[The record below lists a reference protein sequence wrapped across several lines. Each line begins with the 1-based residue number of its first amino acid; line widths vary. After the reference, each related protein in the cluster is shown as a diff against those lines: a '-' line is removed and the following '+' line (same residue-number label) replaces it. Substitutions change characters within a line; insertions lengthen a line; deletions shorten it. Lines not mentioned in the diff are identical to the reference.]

1 MRRTLRSLG
10 ATALA
15 SCLLC
20 SPAAAETPI
29 TGITTKMTGVAEELA
44 KAETGEP
51 VQARQKAVVR
61 DLDELIASLEKECQA
76 CRTASSETIPIAAW
90 RTRSSAP
97 GTGGIG
103 SLVNPAESN
112 KDWAKL
118 SDRERDRILQS
129 MSEGFPPEYR
139 TVLER
144 YYRRLA
150 EEKTVPP
157 AGTRASEGGGT
168 ASGPALIGGLLA
180 DCLQPSTEAGVILP
194 SPPGEGGRDGR
205 MRGTGPSK
213 SHVLGREVDHRSRAP
228 HPPLRGT
235 FSRGEKGGG
244 IRHRLVGN
252 TMVTP

>member
-10 ATALA
+10 ATALT

-20 SPAAAETPI
+20 SPSVADTPI

-61 DLDELIASLEKECQA
+61 DLDELIAALEKECQA
-76 CRTASSETIPIAAW
+76 CKNGVKRNNPNRGLADSVI
-90 RTRSSAP
+90 RP

-103 SLVNPAESN
+103 SLVNPAESH

-150 EEKTVPP
+150 EEKTVPSGAAP
-157 AGTRASEGGGT
+157 AKDET
-168 ASGPALIGGLLA
+168 AEPEA
-180 DCLQPSTEAGVILP
+180 DQP
-194 SPPGEGGRDGR
+194 
-205 MRGTGPSK
+205 
-213 SHVLGREVDHRSRAP
+213 
-228 HPPLRGT
+228 
-235 FSRGEKGGG
+235 
-244 IRHRLVGN
+244 
-252 TMVTP
+252 